1 MKHLKHRKIFE
12 SNIDDINYIFMEI
25 RDDGY
30 NVDINKTRKDN
41 TQRITINRT
50 YKNYGRDSDGIFN
63 FEKPFMISE
72 IIDVVERIIRINNQ
86 VSLYDIKLYNKY
98 ANNKFNRLSKDK
110 KMTWKNFLSIIN
122 REFDLKTQIKEI
134 VLLVEL

>member
-1 MKHLKHRKIFE
+1 
-12 SNIDDINYIFMEI
+12 MEI